1 MPALCF
7 GALPVAA
14 GVFTLVW
21 THSVEH
27 VRWAEDWRIDA
38 GGRLQLVEARI
49 SGSAAGMEP
58 PAEARLEGGLW
69 HYRPSLPPQPELWLT
84 RSPFVADYTLCDAT
98 GCTAL
103 GARLP
108 AGAGEVVRLQPCP
121 GAADNGG
128 G

>member
-1 MPALCF
+1 MRALLIV
-7 GALPVAA
+7 AL
-14 GVFTLVW
+14 L
-21 THSVEH
+21 
-27 VRWAEDWRIDA
+27 
-38 GGRLQLVEARI
+38 
-49 SGSAAGMEP
+49 SAAP
-58 PAEARLEGGLW
+58 GLAMAGD
-69 HYRPSLPPQPELWLT
+69 YRVRFDMRET
-84 RSPFVADYTLCDAT
+84 VPFVADYTLCDAT